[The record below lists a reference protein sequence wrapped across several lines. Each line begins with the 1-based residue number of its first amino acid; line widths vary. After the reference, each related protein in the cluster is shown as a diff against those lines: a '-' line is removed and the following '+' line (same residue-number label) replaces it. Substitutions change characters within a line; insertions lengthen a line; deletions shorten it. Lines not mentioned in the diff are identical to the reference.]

1 MTKRELKG
9 LFKRHAT
16 DSPATLAKLTG
27 LPYMLIYNLVNGRVK
42 SISNRH
48 YQVLFGKDAP
58 PMAALK
64 VDGAVFRAMVDL
76 WLYLNEDVTKADL
89 YRDLYGL
96 APTQKAD
103 HRIFNGKVNTVDA
116 RLEHL
121 MRSKFSAAGIAS
133 PLLDRWLEEFENL
146 SREDWVPYERIQPI
160 LYYLYVTLG
169 EHPSSILNQSV
180 VRYETGEL
188 KRVSRSTY
196 VRAMA
201 LKQKTERA
209 LEGGPTQDIDQLREA
224 IVGGKRGYT
233 LYSDVEEEL
242 QFLSRHA
249 RKGAKRYLGRG
260 AWTYKHHKA
269 KRIADWRVKKIMAD
283 CDRYIR
289 ETPGLCLADLPRSR
303 KKLWLRT
310 LIDVLVART
319 TQLLSEEDGLF
330 FEKRV
335 LKPLQPRDEYN
346 RHHGFTPFDMASSA
360 LGMKRKAFD
369 LMVAKNC
376 EIFRSVG
383 KFSQRWYLSDLY
395 LRELSKKEYFDL
407 ISAKYEL
414 MARRL
419 GRSRGMDDCMI

>member
-1 MTKRELKG
+1 
-9 LFKRHAT
+9 
-16 DSPATLAKLTG
+16 
-27 LPYMLIYNLVNGRVK
+27 
-42 SISNRH
+42 
-48 YQVLFGKDAP
+48 
-58 PMAALK
+58 
-64 VDGAVFRAMVDL
+64 
-76 WLYLNEDVTKADL
+76 
-89 YRDLYGL
+89 
-96 APTQKAD
+96 
-103 HRIFNGKVNTVDA
+103 
-116 RLEHL
+116 
-121 MRSKFSAAGIAS
+121 
-133 PLLDRWLEEFENL
+133 
-146 SREDWVPYERIQPI
+146 
-160 LYYLYVTLG
+160 
-169 EHPSSILNQSV
+169 
-180 VRYETGEL
+180 
-188 KRVSRSTY
+188 
-196 VRAMA
+196 MA
-201 LKQKTERA
+201 LKQKTEQA
-209 LEGGPTQDIDQLREA
+209 LAGEFNQYIDQLRDA
-224 IVGGKRGYT
+224 IVGGIRGYT

-360 LGMKRKAFD
+360 LGMRRKAFD

-395 LRELSKKEYFDL
+395 LRELSQKEYFDL

-419 GRSRGMDDCMI
+419 GQSRGMDDCMI